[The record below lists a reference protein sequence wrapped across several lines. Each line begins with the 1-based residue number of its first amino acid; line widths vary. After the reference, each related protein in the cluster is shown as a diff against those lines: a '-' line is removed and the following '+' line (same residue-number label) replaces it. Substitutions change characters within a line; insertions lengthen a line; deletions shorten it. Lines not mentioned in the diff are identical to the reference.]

1 MHFVHIIICTCTVCT
16 YEYEL
21 KYVCPQEQ
29 QLSVVPSMEEEVVQY
44 KCRMLSVPA
53 LNQDSLN
60 AHTQTHLKET
70 TRGMWL
76 CTASPGQQQVYISTG
91 ICVMPLNID
100 YILTITCRSF
110 YA

>member
-1 MHFVHIIICTCTVCT
+1 MGRDHGHPYILSTTVLSDICTCTVCT

-44 KCRMLSVPA
+44 KCRMLSVQA

-60 AHTQTHLKET
+60 AHTQTHLTET

-76 CTASPGQQQVYISTG
+76 CTASPGQQQVYLHDCT
-91 ICVMPLNID
+91 
-100 YILTITCRSF
+100 
-110 YA
+110 